1 MRVLVHGDSLA
12 SAPRL
17 ANAAVGLALRGHA
30 VRWLGGGMPA
40 LDPEGPR
47 PLAGGLEPAR
57 RGLAVARIETDLVIG
72 GGARPLAV
80 AWAGWLVR
88 ARCMVLDLDGG
99 TLERWGRI
107 DRWAWTTL
115 HASGLVEPA
124 QAARL
129 GAVPW
134 LDPERV
140 GLWPELPAARHPD
153 AGHPDTE
160 ILERACERALARQRG
175 RAPRG
180 AVFADRDGT
189 LVIERGYLSD
199 PADLELLPGVP
210 AALRRLH
217 AAGWPVIVVSNQ
229 SGVGRGFF
237 PLSRVYEAMAALR
250 HALRAHG
257 VELDAIHFCPHRPED
272 ACDCRKPGVALLR
285 RAAEDLDLSLPRSVF
300 VGDKRLDV
308 DTGHHAGARGVL
320 VRTGYGADQARE
332 SQGAGDAPP
341 DAVCA
346 DFAEAAQWILA
357 RGESAAG

>member
-17 ANAAVGLALRGHA
+17 ANAAVALALRGHA
-30 VRWLGGGMPA
+30 VRWLGGAMPA

-47 PLAGGLEPAR
+47 PLPGGLEPAP
-57 RGLAVARIETDLVIG
+57 RGLDLARLDTDLVIG

-80 AWAGWLVR
+80 AWAGSLAR
-88 ARCMVLDLDGG
+88 ARCMVLGLDAE
-99 TLERWGRI
+99 TLERWSRI

-115 HASGLVEPA
+115 HASGIVDAA

-129 GAVPW
+129 GALSW
-134 LDPERV
+134 LDPERI
-140 GLWPELPAARHPD
+140 GLWPDQPPSRHPD

-210 AALRRLH
+210 AALRRLQ

-237 PLSRVYEAMAALR
+237 PLARVHEAMAALR
-250 HALRAHG
+250 HALRARG

-272 ACDCRKPGVALLR
+272 GCDCRKPNVALLR
-285 RAAEDLDLSLPRSVF
+285 RAAEDLDLSLARSVF

-308 DTGHHAGARGVL
+308 ETGHHAGGRGVL
-320 VRTGYGADQARE
+320 VRTGYGSDQARE
-332 SQGAGDAPP
+332 RASDGEAPP

-346 DFAEAAQWILA
+346 DFAEAADWILA
-357 RGESAAG
+357 RAESAAG